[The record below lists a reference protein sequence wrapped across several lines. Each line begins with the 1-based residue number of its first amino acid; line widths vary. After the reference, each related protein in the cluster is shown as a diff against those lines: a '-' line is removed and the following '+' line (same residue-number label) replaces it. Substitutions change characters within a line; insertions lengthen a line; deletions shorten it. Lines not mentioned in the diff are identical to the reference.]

1 MARTKRSFRS
11 SHYSPIVKYG
21 LRGRGWGDGSD
32 LLQRTHS
39 ETRERKATLARLVPY
54 GCKGS
59 SPSPHPDLISYL
71 KNRANQHACAFLTC
85 LP

>member
-1 MARTKRSFRS
+1 M
-11 SHYSPIVKYG
+11 INQEMG
-21 LRGRGWGDGSD
+21 GRNETDLSLFPLPHRKILLEWDGYD

-59 SPSPHPDLISYL
+59 SPS
-71 KNRANQHACAFLTC
+71 
-85 LP
+85 